1 MQCTYAVLK
10 RVVFAIDED
19 KIQRG
24 EDVSTEFLERQ
35 ISYFADE
42 DGLNALLKHPDDSL
56 WCQILKNLRDS
67 FNEGNPLQ
75 PFSLWADVDTDF
87 KHRIGGLTNFD
98 PAKRLTA
105 HEASARTWFTGI

>member
-42 DGLNALLKHPDDSL
+42 DGPNALLKHPDDSL
-56 WCQILKNLRDS
+56 WCQILKNFRDG
-67 FNEGNPLQ
+67 FNEGNPRQ
-75 PFSLWADVDTDF
+75 PVSLWADVDADF
-87 KHRIGGLTNFD
+87 KDLIGGLTYFD

-105 HEASARTWFTGI
+105 HEALAGTWFAGI